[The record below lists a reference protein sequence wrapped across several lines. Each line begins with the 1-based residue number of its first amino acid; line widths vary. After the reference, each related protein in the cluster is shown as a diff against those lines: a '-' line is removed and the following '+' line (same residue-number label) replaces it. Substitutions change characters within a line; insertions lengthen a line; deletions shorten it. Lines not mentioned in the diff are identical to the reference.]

1 MAIGVNCRDIYCR
14 SVTLPGIEGDVGL
27 PEIADDPVA
36 QLVRTGVGAGYLV
49 TDGPVWLMVTPAGAE
64 LAQHGWKLHVSAR
77 AAALPDLVRAILPV
91 LVGANCTFKLARTCQ
106 VLAELNDG
114 VSSPATVGKAVTIY
128 PDQHLVAAL
137 GRELARLLAGWPG
150 PRVLSDRRV
159 APSAPVYYRYGP
171 IAANWEA
178 DPLGR
183 LKAQVHGPFGEVF
196 DGTATLAYRQPSW
209 ATDPFTGATGDQPG
223 TDATIVGGHYEIT
236 AGLRLA
242 AQGNVYRA
250 VDQRDGRP
258 VVIKQARALVAES
271 QGRADTRLRLR
282 NERRVLQV
290 LAGVAGVPRFLDHFQ
305 HGDDEFLVTSDCG
318 PANLGEDLLN
328 HGPYQ
333 VGADGPRRLA
343 VLATGL
349 ARILGELHDRGVIIR
364 DLSPKNVVIGEAGP
378 HVLDFGIA
386 SYDGLHLP
394 GATLGYAP
402 ARQQAGEPP
411 AETDDYYALGMTLLF
426 AATGLEP
433 VSVGDDPGQAQV
445 RALQTIASAFGERP
459 AGTAGLI
466 ADLLS
471 DGRSTARAAFGRLR
485 TGQLSDRRQST
496 APLPVIGAFGQELA
510 AELAGPLLADLI
522 KGAAELLTSSSR
534 QPAAHD
540 ASIYRGSSGIG
551 LELLAHPGTPGVA
564 ELLSDLAAFSV
575 AAAERVRLPPG
586 LFLGTTGVSIFLR
599 QAAASGI
606 AVPTPP
612 WDGPGADWQPASNDL
627 IAGAAGVGLGHLW
640 LYQAD
645 GDPAHLAVAFRCAQH
660 LMADAAQESS
670 SKASAKAA
678 AGVDPATG
686 RAHGLAGET
695 EFLLALAAQTGD
707 QAIATAATRRCWQL
721 AERTRALLPQV
732 RAAAAAPISV
742 SWCQGLAGIGPVL
755 LLGRSVLGDEHL
767 AELARDV
774 AGCCIARVP
783 RLSALGRCCGA
794 AGVGNF
800 LIDLAVATQHEQYW
814 QAARDVGRHMLL
826 RSGGSAR
833 HPAFVR
839 DAADHSDIAWAFG
852 IAGLLPFFRRLAQQA
867 GPDSLPLPGPRLRP
881 AAPAPA
887 GSYSKIT

>member
-1 MAIGVNCRDIYCR
+1 V
-14 SVTLPGIEGDVGL
+14 PGIEGDVR
-27 PEIADDPVA
+27 PAETADDPVA
-36 QLVRTGVGAGYLV
+36 QLVRNGVGPAYLV
-49 TDGPVWLMVTPAGAE
+49 TDGPVWLTATPTGAE

-77 AAALPDLVRAILPV
+77 AAALPDLVQVILPV
-91 LVGANCTFKLARTCQ
+91 LVGASCTFKLARSRQ

-114 VSSPATVGKAVTIY
+114 VTSPATVGKAVTIY
-128 PDQHLVAAL
+128 PDQHLVAGL
-137 GRELARLLAGWPG
+137 GQELARLLAGWPG

-171 IAANWEA
+171 IAASWEA

-183 LKAQVHGPFGEVF
+183 LKAKVHGPGGEVF

-209 ATDPFTGATGDQPG
+209 ATDPFTGETGEQRSA
-223 TDATIVGGHYEIT
+223 DATIVGGHYQVT

-258 VVIKQARALVAES
+258 VVIKQARALVAEG
-271 QGRADTRLRLR
+271 QGQADTRLRLR

-290 LAGVAGVPRFLDHFQ
+290 LTGVTGVPRFLDHFQ

-318 PANLGEDLLN
+318 PANLGEDLLK
-328 HGPYQ
+328 HGPYP
-333 VGADGPRRLA
+333 VAPGPRSLGGLA
-343 VLATGL
+343 IGL
-349 ARILGELHDRGVIIR
+349 ARIVGELHDRGVIIR

-386 SYDGLHLP
+386 CYDGLHLP
-394 GATLGYAP
+394 GATVGYAP

-426 AATGLEP
+426 AASGLEP
-433 VSVGDDPGQAQV
+433 VSVGDDPGQARV

-471 DGRSTARAAFGRLR
+471 DDRPTVRAAFGRLR
-485 TGQLSDRRQST
+485 AGQLSDRQRRT
-496 APLPVIGAFGQELA
+496 TPLPVIGAFGQELA
-510 AELAGPLLADLI
+510 ADLVGTLLADLI
-522 KGAAELLTSSSR
+522 QGATELLSSSPR

-551 LELLAHPGTPGVA
+551 LELLAHLSVPGTA
-564 ELLSDLAAFSV
+564 ELLGKIAAFSV
-575 AAAERVRLPPG
+575 TAAERVKLPPG
-586 LFLGTTGVSIFLR
+586 LFLGTTGVTIFLR
-599 QAAASGI
+599 EAAASGI

-612 WDGPGADWQPASNDL
+612 WDGPGADWQPASADL
-627 IAGAAGVGLGHLW
+627 IAGTAGVGLGHLW

-645 GDPAHLAVAFRCAQH
+645 GDPAHLAVALRCGEH
-660 LMADAAQESS
+660 LMTSAAPESS
-670 SKASAKAA
+670 PDASVKAA
-678 AGVDPATG
+678 TGVDPSAG
-686 RAHGLAGET
+686 RAHGIAGEA

-707 QAIATAATRRCWQL
+707 HAIATAAARRTEQL
-721 AERTRALLPQV
+721 AERARELLPQV
-732 RAAAAAPISV
+732 RGAGAAPISV

-767 AELARDV
+767 TELARD
-774 AGCCIARVP
+774 AADCCIALVP
-783 RLSALGRCCGA
+783 RLSALGRCCGG

-800 LIDLAVATQHEQYW
+800 LIDLAVTTHDERYW
-814 QAARDVGRHMLL
+814 QAAQDVGRHLLL
-826 RSGGSAR
+826 RSGGSPG
-833 HPAFVR
+833 HPAFVP
-839 DAADHSDIAWAFG
+839 DAADHSDVAWAFG
-852 IAGLLPFFRRLAQQA
+852 IAGLLPFFRRLAQRA
-867 GPDSLPLPGPRLRP
+867 GPDSLPLPGPQLRSVP
-881 AAPAPA
+881 PAPS

>member
-1 MAIGVNCRDIYCR
+1 VR
-14 SVTLPGIEGDVGL
+14 SPQ
-27 PEIADDPVA
+27 PADDPVA
-36 QLVRTGVGAGYLV
+36 RLVRNGVSADYLV
-49 TDGPVWLMVTPAGAE
+49 TAGPVWLMVTPAGAE

-77 AAALPDLVRAILPV
+77 AAALPDLVQAILPV
-91 LVGANCTFKLARTCQ
+91 LVAARSTFKLARTCQ

-114 VSSPATVGKAVTIY
+114 ISSPATVGKAVTIY
-128 PDQHLVAAL
+128 PDQHLVAGL

-150 PRVLSDRRV
+150 PRILSDRRV

-183 LKAQVHGPFGEVF
+183 LKARVHGPDGEVF

-209 ATDPFTGATGDQPG
+209 ATDPFTGETGEQRSA
-223 TDATIVGGHYEIT
+223 DATTVGGHYEVT

-258 VVIKQARALVAES
+258 VVIKQARALVAEG
-271 QGRADTRLRLR
+271 QGTADTRLRLR

-290 LAGVAGVPRFLDHFQ
+290 LAGVAGVPSFLDHFQ

-318 PANLGEDLLN
+318 PANLAEDLFS
-328 HGPYQ
+328 HGPYP
-333 VGADGPRRLA
+333 VADPGARNLGA
-343 VLATGL
+343 LATGL
-349 ARILGELHDRGVIIR
+349 ARIVGELHDRGVIMR

-411 AETDDYYALGMTLLF
+411 AEADDYYALGMTLLF
-426 AATGLEP
+426 AVSGLEP
-433 VSVGDDPGQAQV
+433 VSVGDDPGQARV
-445 RALQTIASAFGERP
+445 RALQLIGSAFGERP
-459 AGTAGLI
+459 AGTIGLI

-471 DGRSTARAAFGRLR
+471 DDATTVGAAFGRLR
-485 TGQLSDRRQST
+485 AGQLNNRRRSAT
-496 APLPVIGAFGQELA
+496 PLPVTAAFDQELA
-510 AELAGPLLADLI
+510 TDLAGTLLADLI
-522 KGAAELLTSSSR
+522 QGAAGLLDSSPR

-551 LELLAHPGTPGVA
+551 LELLAHLSAPGVA
-564 ELLSDLAAFSV
+564 ELVGNLAVFSV
-575 AAAERVRLPPG
+575 AAAERVKLPPG

-599 QAAASGI
+599 EAAASGI

-612 WDGPGADWQPASNDL
+612 WDVPGQDWQPTSTDL

-645 GDPAHLAVAFRCAQH
+645 GDPAHLDVALRCAEY
-660 LMADAAQESS
+660 LMTSAAPEPSAD
-670 SKASAKAA
+670 ASAKAGI
-678 AGVDPATG
+678 GVDPAAG

-695 EFLLALAAQTGD
+695 EFLLALAAQAGD
-707 QAIATAATRRCWQL
+707 HAIVTAAARRCGQL
-721 AERTRALLPQV
+721 AERTRELLPQV
-732 RAAAAAPISV
+732 RAAAAAPIAV
-742 SWCQGLAGIGPVL
+742 SWCQGLAGIGQVL
-755 LLGRSVLGDEHL
+755 LLGSSVLGDEPL
-767 AELARDV
+767 AELARDAADV
-774 AGCCIARVP
+774 CISRVR

-800 LIDLAVATQHEQYW
+800 LIDLAIATRDERYW
-814 QAARDVGRHMLL
+814 QAAQDVGRHLLL
-826 RSGGSAR
+826 RSGGSPR

-852 IAGLLPFFRRLAQQA
+852 IAGLLPFFRRLADRA
-867 GPDSLPLPGPRLRP
+867 GPDSLPLPGPQLRS
-881 AAPAPA
+881 AAPAPS